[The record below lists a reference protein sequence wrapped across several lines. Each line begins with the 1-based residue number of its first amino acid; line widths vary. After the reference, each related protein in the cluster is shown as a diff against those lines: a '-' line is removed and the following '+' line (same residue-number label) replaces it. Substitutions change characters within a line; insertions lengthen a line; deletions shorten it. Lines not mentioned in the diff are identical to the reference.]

1 MSVSLY
7 MDVHVRAEITRG
19 LRARG
24 VDVRTAQEDG
34 AHRLEDAALLD
45 RAAALGRLI
54 FSQDEDF
61 LAEATGRQREGVP
74 FAGVVYAHQL
84 RVTLGQCIA
93 DLELIA
99 KASDPADVAD
109 HVIYLPL
116 R

>member
-1 MSVSLY
+1 
-7 MDVHVRAEITRG
+7 
-19 LRARG
+19 
-24 VDVRTAQEDG
+24 
-34 AHRLEDAALLD
+34 
-45 RAAALGRLI
+45 LI

-61 LAEATGRQREGVP
+61 LAEATGRQREGAP

-84 RVTLGQCIA
+84 RVTVGQCIA

-109 HVIYLPL
+109 RVVYVPF